1 MQRSST
7 GTKEAPPMSKPVL
20 ITIGVVVALAGVV
33 FTFQGLG
40 LIGGSAMTGST
51 LWAVLGP
58 IIAVVGVVLVVLGL
72 RRGRKP

>member
-1 MQRSST
+1 
-7 GTKEAPPMSKPVL
+7 MSKAVL

-40 LIGGSAMTGST
+40 FIAGSAMTGST
-51 LWAVLGP
+51 LWAILGP

>member
-1 MQRSST
+1 
-7 GTKEAPPMSKPVL
+7 MSKPVL
-20 ITIGVVVALAGVV
+20 VTIGVVVALAGVV